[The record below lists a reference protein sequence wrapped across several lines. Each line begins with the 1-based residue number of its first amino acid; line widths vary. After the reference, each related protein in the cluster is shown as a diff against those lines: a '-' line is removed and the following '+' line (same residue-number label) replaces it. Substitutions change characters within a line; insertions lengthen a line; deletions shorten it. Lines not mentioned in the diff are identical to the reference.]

1 MSEENQQKDEKSAPK
16 IKCIISALFAFK
28 IGDEIGL
35 DKIGRLNLGE
45 QEVPGFNYRNRT
57 PDHLTLPPAI
67 GISMPYTNGMKDL
80 GDGCKL
86 RQVADLTIF
95 RAGAITVRF
104 ELEYEGTLSDLRQ
117 LSHRLQS
124 DTHLRRDAEMHAKKM
139 AERLKSITIRPG
151 FVNDFEDYFIFDIP
165 TGDEP
170 GQDGEKFTQRN
181 AAVIAGILRG
191 ETAELSLAEIKEATA
206 EQTAYFKEDR
216 VIIAWNGAL
225 LVGKASV
232 DEALVLEFACV
243 QLLLIRLLHGKIE
256 KAAAKTRSLLE
267 EASQGRVQDMKALRR
282 ELRETTGQH
291 LDLKSAIDAVTNEF
305 ELVGDQYLAR
315 VYRLAVRALA
325 MNAWETQLREKAALV
340 NDAQQQ
346 LSGHAHHE
354 QGHRLE
360 LIVIRLIIVEV
371 IVGLIE
377 LAIGIAQL
385 IGWIGGHGH

>member
-1 MSEENQQKDEKSAPK
+1 MSEEIQTKDPTTSVT
-16 IKCIISALFAFK
+16 CSVSALFAFK
-28 IGDEIGL
+28 IGDEIDL
-35 DKIGRLNLGE
+35 DRLGELNLGQ
-45 QEVPGFNYRNRT
+45 QEVPEFNYRNRT
-57 PDHLTLPPAI
+57 PGHLTLPPAI
-67 GISMPYTNGMKDL
+67 GIGVPFIIGMRELDP
-80 GDGCKL
+80 GCNLKP
-86 RQVADLTIF
+86 VVDLTIF

-104 ELEYEGTLSDLRQ
+104 EFEFKGSLLDLRK
-117 LSHRLQS
+117 LSLRLQS
-124 DTHLRRDAEMHAKKM
+124 DANLRNEAELHAKKM
-139 AERLKSITIRPG
+139 AAKLKPITTRPE
-151 FVNDFEDYFIFDIP
+151 FVDDFEDYFIFDIP
-165 TGDEP
+165 TGDGPE
-170 GQDGEKFTQRN
+170 QDGEKFVQRN

-191 ETAELSLAEIKEATA
+191 ETAELSMAEIKEATT

-216 VIIAWNGAL
+216 VIIAWN
-225 LVGKASV
+225 

-256 KAAAKTRSLLE
+256 KAAVKTRGLLE
-267 EASQGRVQDMKALRR
+267 EASVGKFQSMKALRR
-282 ELRETTGQH
+282 QLRETTDQH

-305 ELVGDQYLAR
+305 EFVGDQYLAR

-325 MNAWETQLREKAALV
+325 MNSWETQLREKASIV

-360 LIVIRLIIVEV
+360 LIVIRLIVVEV

-385 IGWIGGHGH
+385 IGLIGGHGH